1 MHVDVHNGAH
11 RPGEVD
17 EDGDQVEEE
26 ASDQPSSPH
35 AITCLDIQYN
45 ITYMRYIYMSRLVS

>member
-45 ITYMRYIYMSRLVS
+45 ITYIIRIYKY